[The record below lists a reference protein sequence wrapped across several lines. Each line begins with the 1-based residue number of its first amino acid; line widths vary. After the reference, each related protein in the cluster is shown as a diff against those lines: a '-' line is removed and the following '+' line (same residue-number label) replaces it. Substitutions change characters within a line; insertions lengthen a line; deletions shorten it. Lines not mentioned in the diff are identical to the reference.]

1 MASHSVAV
9 LLSTFEFDR
18 RDKYD
23 YKIELT
29 GNGDRSRSLNES

>member
-9 LLSTFEFDR
+9 LLSTFDR

-23 YKIELT
+23 YKTELT